1 MAQKSTRKA
10 NASTSPD
17 MRKLRN
23 KDRNMRNIS
32 ELSKSHQGV
41 MSLMSLLSLMFR
53 RFSSHGCLLI
63 PRCPERA
70 EPQTRDDLLSL
81 SPRENVPTKRV
92 PGTNV
97 VQMVEDVED
106 VEFFKI
112 FKCLGMPPDSPI
124 SISMLHV

>member
-41 MSLMSLLSLMFR
+41 MSLMSLMSLMFL

-92 PGTNV
+92 
-97 VQMVEDVED
+97 QMVEDVEDVED

-112 FKCLGMPPDSPI
+112 FKSLGMPPDSPI